1 MRLLKDSNMY
11 SGDRLTEAINEAE
24 ELVKILTSIIKTSQ
38 MNINA

>member
-1 MRLLKDSNMY
+1 MY